1 MTIEKLKSGSYRVTQ
16 TKDKIRY
23 RVTFDHKPTKKEA
36 EDAIFQK
43 MISQGERPNGILTFE
58 DAAKIYIESKR
69 NVLSPS
75 TITGYIALKNN
86 LPEWFAKLQ
95 VDSVTQLHINKLV
108 NEKSLTC
115 SPKSVRNYHGLIS
128 AILGTF
134 RPEMHIYT
142 TLPQKI
148 KKEPYIPSDEDVKR
162 LLEALKATDAYVPVC
177 LACMGMRRG
186 EILALTP
193 EDVEGNV
200 VHITKAIAMGPDRK
214 PVIKSTK
221 TTESTRDIIIP
232 QEVADQIRA
241 QGFVYRGH
249 HQYATKKMRDIE
261 KQLGIPHFPLHKLRH
276 YFATKMLTLTDSQ
289 TVQALGGWK
298 TDSVMK
304 TVYAHS
310 MKAEQEKA
318 KRLAVDQFSKS
329 IF

>member
-1 MTIEKLKSGSYRVTQ
+1 MKKKFVTVDQFELKMDGSSEQEKKFMQHIQQMMCDVT
-16 TKDKIRY
+16 
-23 RVTFDHKPTKKEA
+23 
-36 EDAIFQK
+36 
-43 MISQGERPNGILTFE
+43 
-58 DAAKIYIESKR
+58 
-69 NVLSPS
+69 
-75 TITGYIALKNN
+75 
-86 LPEWFAKLQ
+86 
-95 VDSVTQLHINKLV
+95 NKAMEGV
-108 NEKSLTC
+108 
-115 SPKSVRNYHGLIS
+115 
-128 AILGTF
+128 
-134 RPEMHIYT
+134 
-142 TLPQKI
+142 
-148 KKEPYIPSDEDVKR
+148 
-162 LLEALKATDAYVPVC
+162 
-177 LACMGMRRG
+177 
-186 EILALTP
+186 LTP

>member
-1 MTIEKLKSGSYRVTQ
+1 MTIEQLKSGSYRVTQ
-16 TKDKIRY
+16 TKGGVRY
-23 RVTFDHKPTKKEA
+23 RVTFDHRPTKKEA
-36 EDAIFQK
+36 EDAIFNK
-43 MISQGERPNGILTFE
+43 MITEGDRPNGKLSFD
-58 DAAKIYIESKR
+58 DAARIYIESKK

-86 LPEWFAKLQ
+86 IPPWFGNLQ
-95 VDSVTQLHINKLV
+95 IDAISQLHINKLV
-108 NEKSLTC
+108 NEKTAVC

-142 TLPQKI
+142 TLPQKRKI
-148 KKEPYIPSDEDVKR
+148 EPYIPSDDDVKR
-162 LLEALKATDAYVPVC
+162 LLEALKQTDAYVPVC

-193 EDVEGNV
+193 EDIEGNV
-200 VHITKAIAMGPDRK
+200 VHITKALAQNPERQS
-214 PVIKSTK
+214 VIKSTK

-232 QEVADQIRA
+232 MELADLIRA
-241 QGFVYRGH
+241 RGYVYKGH
-249 HQYATKKMRDIE
+249 HQYATKKMHDVQ
-261 KQLGIPHFPLHKLRH
+261 KQLGMPFFPMHKLRH
-276 YFATKMLTLTDSQ
+276 YFASKMLTLTDSQ

-318 KRLAVDQFSKS
+318 KRIAVDQFSKA